1 MVEKA
6 GDPAGRLLVADD
18 EPDVVELVRI
28 FFEQHGW
35 QVDGACDGQSALEAA
50 RRAAYDAILLDVAM
64 PGPDGRTVCRMLR
77 DEGVDVPILMLTA
90 RDSDADKLR
99 GFGAG
104 ADDYVTKPFSPVE
117 LVARVAAHVRRYR
130 RLRRADRAL
139 LRFPGLVID
148 PGSRQ
153 VWRDGREVVLT
164 PKEFDLLH
172 FLARHPHQVFTR
184 EQIFQAVWGERY
196 LDVDANTVTVHI
208 RRLRLRLG
216 DDPTRGG
223 LIRTVWGVGYRFEPP
238 RSAGHGSAG
247 PVT

>member
-1 MVEKA
+1 VADDGPEA
-6 GDPAGRLLVADD
+6 AGRLLVADD
-18 EPDVVELVRI
+18 EPEVVELVRI
-28 FFEQHGW
+28 FFKQQGW
-35 QVDGACDGQSALEAA
+35 QVDGASDGTSALEAA
-50 RRAAYDAILLDVAM
+50 RRRPYDAILLDVAM
-64 PGPDGRTVCRMLR
+64 PGLDGRTVCRMLR

-117 LVARVAAHVRRYR
+117 LVARVGAHVRRYR
-130 RLRRADRAL
+130 RFRRQDRGP

-148 PGSRQ
+148 PASRQ
-153 VWRDGREVVLT
+153 VWRDGRELALT
-164 PKEFDLLH
+164 PKEFDLLL

-184 EQIFQAVWGERY
+184 EQLFEAVWGERY

-216 DDPTRGG
+216 DDPARGG

-238 RSAGHGSAG
+238 RDARDA
-247 PVT
+247 